1 MSFDEGMELVVRGFE
16 IGGVVVLVVG
26 SVTALVR
33 AVRSWRRD
41 GRAGVYEQARR
52 DVGRAILLGLELLV
66 AADIVRTVAVE
77 PTLTSVAVLAL
88 IVLVRTFLSFSLEV
102 ELEGRWPW
110 QRASAP
116 DRSEA
121 GVGGWRLEPPL
132 LQQRLSGVSS
142 A

>member
-1 MSFDEGMELVVRGFE
+1 VSFRDWIEMVGVIVD
-16 IGGVVVLVVG
+16 IGGVVVIVLGILVSLG
-26 SVTALVR
+26 AFAIALS
-33 AVRSWRRD
+33 RSTLFPDAYRTLRHSL
-41 GRAGVYEQARR
+41 
-52 DVGRAILLGLELLV
+52 GRAILLGLELLV

-116 DRSEA
+116 DRS
-121 GVGGWRLEPPL
+121 
-132 LQQRLSGVSS
+132 
-142 A
+142 